1 MSVVEVEP
9 FLVESCAVLVKAMP
23 DTLWHE
29 YFPTLMMCMSIRTYM
44 SSIISSCT
52 RVIPSGPH
60 LELPI
65 PLSRSP
71 ARPPARRRRCSPRA
85 HAWRATRVREGCS
98 RVPASRPRRGTRSQ
112 SRCRRTAPAWVHGR
126 ARSRARRRRVRRM
139 RRGVVASSQ
148 ILRQRERRGPRKD
161 GGWAMML
168 TEDLQGEMVL
178 VRGEAVGRTEYVVCD

>member
-29 YFPTLMMCMSIRTYM
+29 YFPTLMMCMSIRTCM
-44 SSIISSCT
+44 SSIISSCN
-52 RVIPSGPH
+52 RVIPWGPH

-85 HAWRATRVREGCS
+85 RALRATRVRGGCS
-98 RVPASRPRRGTRSQ
+98 QAPVSRPRRGTRSQ
-112 SRCRRTAPAWVHGR
+112 SRCLRTAPVWVRGR
-126 ARSRARRRRVRRM
+126 VRSQARRRRAQRM
-139 RRGVVASSQ
+139 RKGVVASSQ
-148 ILRQRERRGPRKD
+148 ILR
-161 GGWAMML
+161 
-168 TEDLQGEMVL
+168 
-178 VRGEAVGRTEYVVCD
+178 